1 MPADAL
7 SLLRPGLLTGVPV
20 ALAGPARG
28 ALVAGLRGLGAD
40 LRPLDAD
47 LADEEATVAAAA
59 AVGRV
64 DALVVDAGA
73 RFLAAA
79 DAAET
84 SDELAALRAAADGAW
99 SAARTVANAAFI
111 DSARPGKLLFL
122 APAPD
127 AGLHA
132 HAARTA
138 LENLART
145 TSIEWARFGIR
156 TVTITPSPT
165 TRDDELTALTAYLLS
180 PAGDYFSGTRL
191 DLS

>member
-1 MPADAL
+1 MPADAV

-20 ALAGPARG
+20 ALAGPPRA
-28 ALVAGLRGLGAD
+28 ALAAGLRGLGAD

-47 LADEEATVAAAA
+47 FADEEATIAAA
-59 AVGRV
+59 AVLGPV

-73 RFLAAA
+73 RFAGAA

-84 SDELAALRAAADGAW
+84 SDELAALRAAADGTWA
-99 SAARTVANAAFI
+99 AARSVASAAFI
-111 DSARPGKLLFL
+111 EPARPGKLLFL

-145 TSIEWARFGIR
+145 TSIEWAQFGIR

-165 TRDDELTALTAYLLS
+165 TRDDELTALVAYLLS